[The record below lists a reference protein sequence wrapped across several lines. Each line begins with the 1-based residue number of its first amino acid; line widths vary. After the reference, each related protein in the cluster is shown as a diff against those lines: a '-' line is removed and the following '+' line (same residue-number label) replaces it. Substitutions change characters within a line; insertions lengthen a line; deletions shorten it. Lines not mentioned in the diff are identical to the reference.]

1 MGFYRFRILCESKS
15 YRHAAGQLRA
25 IRLVATNAGF
35 GLLCFCVLVVAQVFK
50 DWCISLL
57 PTSPMIPYSNA
68 GLAELKS
75 CIETMASQVGALSK
89 LGDSARKSKV
99 HFGDRTMWQKV
110 GNVQFG
116 IMVYVYASTNS
127 VATCVE
133 FLSHALRQKPGYVEP
148 GDGYDAAEIQA
159 WLDSAYTPEILAD
172 IKTHLDRDGH
182 FAACR
187 FLAER
192 ELFLWL
198 CCMNVKGVSPP
209 TAIMLEKFQ
218 SSWPLECRGAK
229 MQAYFLGLATKASR
243 RFTWIDQF
251 RKTWM
256 CKFRVMPARPPISDT
271 DIKRKAICFIKI
283 GFNSGSVL
291 VEFLWPESGP
301 KKQAHLIQN
310 LLVV

>member
-1 MGFYRFRILCESKS
+1 MSLSLT
-15 YRHAAGQLRA
+15 RHAAGQLRP
-25 IRLVATNAGF
+25 IRLVATNDVF
-35 GLLCFCVLVVAQVFK
+35 GLMSFCVLVVAQVFK
-50 DWCISLL
+50 DRCISLL

-75 CIETMASQVGALSK
+75 SIGTMASQVGALTK
-89 LGDSARKSKV
+89 LGNSARKSKV

-110 GNVQFG
+110 GNVQSG
-116 IMVYVYASTNS
+116 IMIYVYASTNS

-133 FLSHALRQKPGYVEP
+133 FLSHALRQWPGYVEP

-159 WLDSAYTPEILAD
+159 WLDSAYTPEVLAD
-172 IKTHLDRDGH
+172 LKTHLDRAGH
-182 FAACR
+182 FAACK

-229 MQAYFLGLATKASR
+229 MQAYFLALATKPSR

-256 CKFRVMPARPPISDT
+256 CKFRVMPARPPMSDT
-271 DIKRKAICFIKI
+271 DIKRKAICFIRI
-283 GFNSGSVL
+283 GFNSDLVL
-291 VEFLWPESGP
+291 V
-301 KKQAHLIQN
+301 
-310 LLVV
+310 

>member
-1 MGFYRFRILCESKS
+1 VGFYRFRILCESKS

-57 PTSPMIPYSNA
+57 PTSI
-68 GLAELKS
+68 
-75 CIETMASQVGALSK
+75 IGALTK
-89 LGDSARKSKV
+89 VGDSARKSKV

-133 FLSHALRQKPGYVEP
+133 FLSHALLQKPGYVEP

-172 IKTHLDRDGH
+172 IKTHLDRAGH
-182 FAACR
+182 FAACK

-256 CKFRVMPARPPISDT
+256 CKYRVMPARPPISDT
-271 DIKRKAICFIKI
+271 DIKRKAICFIRF

-291 VEFLWPESGP
+291 V
-301 KKQAHLIQN
+301 
-310 LLVV
+310 